1 MAGNQDRSKPLLD
14 SGKHHYNLLGFVV
27 FPAIIFA
34 ATIFYYQPSP
44 AGLRWSMPW
53 VPSLDINFSIQLDAL
68 SFVFVGLISSIGF
81 FIQLYALA
89 YMKDKA
95 ERFSF
100 HLYLT
105 LFMLSMLGLVLSDNI
120 ILLFVFWELTTI
132 TSYLLIGFNHEN
144 EKSRKNA
151 LQSLVVT
158 GAGGLAL
165 LAGLI
170 LLGQIAGSYEIST
183 IIDKAVNAKESVIQH
198 PYFTPSLVL
207 VLLGAF
213 TKSAQFPFHFWLPGA
228 MAAPT
233 PVSAFLHSAT
243 MVKAGIYLLA
253 RLSPVYASSDVWFY
267 TLIAIGGFTAL
278 WSAVIALMQKDL
290 KLMLAFSTNTI
301 LGILTLLLGIG
312 TETALAA
319 AILFILAH
327 AFYKAALFMV
337 VGNIDKAT
345 GTRDIRVL
353 YGLKAVL
360 IFSFASGL
368 IAALSKAGIP
378 PLLGFLSKEYA
389 YKAGLEVHGI
399 VMFALVMINAVMVA
413 LAIAVISQPFLR
425 EKIEDNP
432 TVKSIEAEIGFWIP
446 PMVLACCSV
455 IVPTLG
461 LGWLNEYV
469 LSTAIFEIN
478 QVEQSS
484 PVKLWQGIN
493 LPLIMSAVTLA
504 LGILIYKNMPLVTQ
518 ALNKILGPLPVASEV
533 FEKCMA
539 LMLSVATW
547 QTARLQ
553 QRKLSVYA
561 LLFFSVLA
569 AILLLSPI
577 WPTGD
582 FLERI
587 LALKLYE
594 MAIALLL
601 IAAALLCVFSTSR
614 LLSIAGLGAIGFL
627 MTLVFMIYSAPDV
640 AKTLLLV
647 ETLMVVFVAL
657 LIRHLPHFST
667 VAMHSVGR
675 RAFHAAIAAVIGL
688 SVTAL
693 LITITKSPLDS
704 PLADFFAQNSVPGG
718 HGRNIVNVILVDFR
732 AFDTMGEAIV
742 VVIAAIAAISLFKDH
757 SQQQNRIPSLIFGT
771 TAHIVSVLMM
781 VFSVYLLLRGHNSPG
796 GGFIGALIAVIGL
809 TLLIFAESPKY
820 VRERLGYRPLN
831 IALFGVFLSL
841 LAGAIGF
848 VMGQPFLTGIWWK
861 EILPLGTPLIFDVGI
876 YLAVIGGVLEV
887 LLRVNEELD

>member
-1 MAGNQDRSKPLLD
+1 M
-14 SGKHHYNLLGFVV
+14 
-27 FPAIIFA
+27 FPAFLFFA
-34 ATIFYYQPSP
+34 SIFYYQPSP
-44 AGLRWSMPW
+44 TGLRWSTSW
-53 VPSLDINFSIQLDAL
+53 VPSLDINFSLQLDAL
-68 SFVFVGLISSIGF
+68 SFVFVGLISCIGF
-81 FIQLYALA
+81 FVQLYALA
-89 YMKDKA
+89 YMKGKA

-170 LLGQIAGSYEIST
+170 LLGQIAGSYELSN
-183 IIDKAVNAKESVIQH
+183 IIDMAVSDKESLSQH
-198 PYFTPSLVL
+198 PFFTPSLVL
-207 VLLGAF
+207 ILIGAF

-253 RLSPVYASSDVWFY
+253 RLSPIYASSDLWFY
-267 TLIAIGGFTAL
+267 CLITVGGFTAL

-327 AFYKAALFMV
+327 AFYKASLFMV

-389 YKAGLEVHGI
+389 YKAGLEVHSI

-478 QVEQSS
+478 QVDQSS
-484 PVKLWQGIN
+484 PVKLWQGFNI
-493 LPLIMSAVTLA
+493 PLLMSAVTLA
-504 LGILIYKNMPLVTQ
+504 LGILIYKYMSTLTQ
-518 ALNKILGPLPVASEV
+518 SLNKLMGPLPVASNV

-539 LMLSVATW
+539 AMVTLATW
-547 QTARLQ
+547 QTNQLQ
-553 QRKLSVYA
+553 QRRLSIYA
-561 LLFFSVLA
+561 LMFFSVLA
-569 AILLLSPI
+569 AILMLNPLGVPS
-577 WPTGD
+577 D
-582 FLERI
+582 FFERI
-587 LALKLYE
+587 RAIELYE
-594 MAIALLL
+594 IAIALLL
-601 IAAALLCVFSTSR
+601 ITAAVLCVISTSR
-614 LLSIAGLGAIGFL
+614 LLSIAALGAVGFL

-657 LIRHLPHFST
+657 LIRHLPHLSS
-667 VAMHSVGR
+667 VSSHSVPR
-675 RAFHAAIAAVIGL
+675 RTFHVLIASIIGI

-693 LITITKSPLDS
+693 LIAITETPLDS
-704 PLADFFAQNSVPGG
+704 PLADFFGQNSVPGG

-742 VVIAAIAAISLFKDH
+742 VVIAALASISLFKT
-757 SQQQNRIPSLIFGT
+757 SSRQQNRIHSLIFGT
-771 TAHIVSVLMM
+771 TAHIVAVLMM
-781 VFSVYLLLRGHNSPG
+781 VFSLYLLLRGHNSPG

-809 TLLIFAESPKY
+809 TLLIFAESPQY
-820 VRERLGYRPLN
+820 VRERLSYRPMH
-831 IALFGVFLSL
+831 IAMFGVFLSL
-841 LAGAIGF
+841 LAGGIGF
-848 VMGQPFLTGIWWK
+848 VMGSPFLTGIWWK
-861 EILPLGTPLIFDVGI
+861 QILPLGTPLIFDVGI

>member
-1 MAGNQDRSKPLLD
+1 M
-14 SGKHHYNLLGFVV
+14 LLGFVV
-27 FPAIIFA
+27 FPAILFLTSIY
-34 ATIFYYQPSP
+34 YYQSSP
-44 AGLRWSMPW
+44 TGLRWSTAW
-53 VPSLDINFSIQLDAL
+53 VPSLDINLSLQLDAL
-68 SFVFVGLISSIGF
+68 SFVFVGLISCIGF
-81 FIQLYALA
+81 FVQLYALA
-89 YMKDKA
+89 YMKGKA

-158 GAGGLAL
+158 VAGGLAL

-170 LLGQIAGSYEIST
+170 LLGQITGSYDLST
-183 IIDKAVNAKESVIQH
+183 IIDKAVSTKDSVTQH
-198 PYFTPSLVL
+198 PYFVPSLVL
-207 VLLGAF
+207 ILLGAF

-253 RLSPVYASSDVWFY
+253 RLSPVYASSDIWFY
-267 TLIAIGGFTAL
+267 CLITVGGFTAL
-278 WSAVIALMQKDL
+278 WSAIIALMQKDL

-327 AFYKAALFMV
+327 AFYKASLFMV

-378 PLLGFLSKEYA
+378 PLLGFLSKEYT

-399 VMFALVMINAVMVA
+399 VMFALVMINAIMVA

-425 EKIEDNP
+425 EKVEDNP

-446 PMVLACCSV
+446 PLVLACCSV

-461 LGWLNEYV
+461 LGWLNEYI
-469 LSTAIFEIN
+469 LSTVIFEIN

-493 LPLIMSAVTLA
+493 LPLIMSGVTLA
-504 LGILIYKNMPLVTQ
+504 LGLLIYKNMSSVTLI
-518 ALNKILGPLPVASEV
+518 LNKLLGPLPVASDV
-533 FEKCMA
+533 FEKCMTF
-539 LMLSVATW
+539 MLSVATW
-547 QTARLQ
+547 QTNRLQ
-553 QRKLSVYA
+553 HRRLSLYA

-569 AILLLSPI
+569 TILLLNPI
-577 WPTGD
+577 KVSGD
-582 FLERI
+582 VLERI
-587 LALKLYE
+587 RTIQLYE
-594 MAIALLL
+594 IAIAVLLMV
-601 IAAALLCVFSTSR
+601 AALLCVISASR

-657 LIRHLPHFST
+657 LISHLPHFST
-667 VAMHSVGR
+667 VKQHSIAR
-675 RAFHAAIAAVIGL
+675 RSFHGFIAVVIGL
-688 SVTAL
+688 SITAL
-693 LITITKSPLDS
+693 LLTITKGPLDS

-732 AFDTMGEAIV
+732 AFDTLGEAIV
-742 VVIAAIAAISLFKDH
+742 VVVAAIAAISLFQTH
-757 SQQQNRIPSLIFGT
+757 SQQQNRIQSLIFCT
-771 TAHIVSVLMM
+771 TAHIVAVLMM
-781 VFSVYLLLRGHNSPG
+781 VFSLYLLLRGHNSPG

-809 TLLIFAESPKY
+809 TLLIFAESPQY
-820 VRERLGYRPLN
+820 VRERMSYRPMN
-831 IALFGVFLSL
+831 IAMFGVFLSL
-841 LAGAIGF
+841 LAGGIGF
-848 VMGQPFLTGIWWK
+848 VMGAPFLTGMWWK
-861 EILPLGTPLIFDVGI
+861 QVLPLGTPLIFDVGI

>member
-1 MAGNQDRSKPLLD
+1 M
-14 SGKHHYNLLGFVV
+14 GFVL
-27 FPAIIFA
+27 FPAVLFLTAIS
-34 ATIFYYQPSP
+34 YYQPSP
-44 AGLRWSMPW
+44 EGLRWSIPW
-53 VPSLDINFSIQLDAL
+53 VPSLDINLSLQLDAL
-68 SFVFVGLISSIGF
+68 SFVFVGLISCIGF
-81 FIQLYALA
+81 FVQLYALA
-89 YMKDKA
+89 YMKGKA

-132 TSYLLIGFNHEN
+132 TSYLLIGFNHEK

-170 LLGQIAGSYEIST
+170 LLGQIAGSYELST
-183 IIDKAVNAKESVIQH
+183 IIDKAINDAQSVSEH
-198 PYFTPSLVL
+198 AYFTPSLVL
-207 VLLGAF
+207 ILLGAF

-253 RLSPVYASSDVWFY
+253 RLSPVYAQSEVWFY
-267 TLIAIGGFTAL
+267 SLIIVGGFTAL

-312 TETALAA
+312 SETALAA

-327 AFYKAALFMV
+327 AFYKASLFMV

-345 GTRDIRVL
+345 GTRDIRLL

-389 YKAGLEVHGI
+389 YKAGLEVHSI
-399 VMFALVMINAVMVA
+399 VMLALVIINGVMVA
-413 LAIAVISQPFLR
+413 LALAVISRPFLNHTI
-425 EKIEDNP
+425 KDNP
-432 TVKSIEAEIGFWIP
+432 TVKSIEAEVGFWIP

-455 IVPTLG
+455 VVPTLG

-478 QVEQSS
+478 QVDQSS
-484 PVKLWQGIN
+484 PVKLWHGFN
-493 LPLIMSAVTLA
+493 LPLLMSGVTLA
-504 LGILIYKNMPLVTQ
+504 LGLLIYKYMSSLTQ
-518 ALNKILGPLPVASEV
+518 LLNKLLAPLPIATQV
-533 FEKCMA
+533 FEQCMS
-539 LMLSVATW
+539 LMVKTATW
-547 QTARLQ
+547 QTQKLQ
-553 QRKLSVYA
+553 QRRLSVYA
-561 LLFFSVLA
+561 TLFFTVFA
-569 AILLLSPI
+569 AILLLNPLKIPS
-577 WPTGD
+577 D
-582 FLERI
+582 FLARI
-587 LALKLYE
+587 LTVELYE
-594 MAIALLL
+594 FAIAFLL
-601 IAAALLCVFSTSR
+601 ILSAIACVFSTSR
-614 LLSIAGLGAIGFL
+614 LLSIAALGAIGFL

-667 VAMHSVGR
+667 VKQHGKR
-675 RAFHAAIAAVIGL
+675 RRIFHAAIAGIIGL
-688 SVTAL
+688 SITAL
-693 LITITKSPLDS
+693 LIAITDSPLHS
-704 PLADFFAQNSVPGG
+704 PLADFFSQNSVPGG

-742 VVIAAIAAISLFKDH
+742 VVIAAIAAISLFKTT
-757 SQQQNRIPSLIFGT
+757 SLQKNRIQSLIFGT
-771 TAHIVSVLMM
+771 TAHIVAVLMM
-781 VFSVYLLLRGHNSPG
+781 VFSLYLLLRGHNSPG

-809 TLLIFAESPKY
+809 TLLIFAESPQY
-820 VRERLGYRPLN
+820 VRERLGYKPMN

-841 LAGAIGF
+841 LAGVIGF
-848 VMGQPFLTGIWWK
+848 AMGEPFLTGIWWK
-861 EILPLGTPLIFDVGI
+861 QILPLGTPLIFDVGI